1 VDPQFPLDP
10 FGSPVGSRQITFVV
24 AAAMNP
30 PPVDQLK
37 QPFFFFSLY
46 YYYFFFGNAYQFF
59 FVFSETL
66 LKTYFLLWT
75 SHIFQMGPYQNNCQ
89 FSLVSKP
96 KIQNTSQNYKKPTVS
111 V

>member
-37 QPFFFFSLY
+37 QPFFFFFTLLLL
-46 YYYFFFGNAYQFF
+46 FFFWKRLSIF